1 MQFFRKYPKVES
13 HNDQGYVELGP
24 SAQQNIQFSDDQII
38 TEIEEKIFDF
48 MMANKVKILKLHEMI
63 DKDKSQSIGRTEF
76 KTFFKN
82 KIKVD
87 LTRRDLDVVFK
98 TFDKDNDGSISVKEF
113 VEHLKKAINNRNSLK

>member
-1 MQFFRKYPKVES
+1 
-13 HNDQGYVELGP
+13 
-24 SAQQNIQFSDDQII
+24 
-38 TEIEEKIFDF
+38 